1 MHTSG
6 DDTDDEVE
14 PSPMYIEVEPVPS
27 VEFIPPEDPVPSI
40 ESIPPIVMLEEDPVP
55 SAESV
60 AMEEIVRQVVGLQN
74 IPVPN
79 RKGKNK

>member
-14 PSPMYIEVEPVPS
+14 PPPMHMEVDPVPS
-27 VEFIPPEDPVPSI
+27 MEYIPPEDPVPSL
-40 ESIPPIVMLEEDPVP
+40 EFIPQEDPVG
-55 SAESV
+55 SVESV
-60 AMEEIVRQVVGLQN
+60 AMEAIVEQVVGLQN

-79 RKGKNK
+79 RGREG

>member
-14 PSPMYIEVEPVPS
+14 PSPMYMEV
-27 VEFIPPEDPVPSI
+27 DPVASV
-40 ESIPPIVMLEEDPVP
+40 ESIPPGNPAASV
-55 SAESV
+55 ESV

-79 RKGKNK
+79 RKREE